1 MKIKVKKALS
11 PITLLILFMVFHFL
25 LFCINNFCKNN
36 VIQQKLHQSQLLPK
50 MHANQQ
56 THTKVNIATRTLG
69 FHYIPFD
76 WADSFLFWNSLF
88 LYISLSLSPSSSPYL
103 SFFDFLFRYY
113 CTGILYGINVRCK
126 PGAGVYFIHFK
137 ALDSMPCNGTSNAVY
152 SVVFHLSLR
161 TFMWKDV

>member
-1 MKIKVKKALS
+1 MKLKVKKALS

-25 LFCINNFCKNN
+25 LFYINKFCKNN
-36 VIQQKLHQSQLLPK
+36 VIQQKLHQSQILPK

-69 FHYIPFD
+69 FHYMPFD
-76 WADSFLFWNSLF
+76 WADSFLFWNSLSF
-88 LYISLSLSPSSSPYL
+88 SLSSPYL
-103 SFFDFLFRYY
+103 SFFDFLSRYH

-126 PGAGVYFIHFK
+126 PDAGVYFIHFK

-161 TFMWKDV
+161 TCMWKGV

>member
-1 MKIKVKKALS
+1 MLAKLKD
-11 PITLLILFMVFHFL
+11 
-25 LFCINNFCKNN
+25 
-36 VIQQKLHQSQLLPK
+36 VIQQKIASQLLPK

-56 THTKVNIATRTLG
+56 THTKVNIATRNLG

-76 WADSFLFWNSLF
+76 WADPFLLWNSL
-88 LYISLSLSPSSSPYL
+88 SLTLSSPSSSPYL
-103 SFFDFLFRYY
+103 SFFDFLSRYH

-137 ALDSMPCNGTSNAVY
+137 ALDSMPRNGTSNAVD

-161 TFMWKDV
+161 IFMQKGVYIFHNLSVYK